1 MATKNFLL
9 HLAKTG
15 FRNPDA
21 DGIQLEDD
29 TRGTIILD
37 GVEPFPANVFF
48 VQETNGDNILL
59 ESNVSPETN
68 RLLHETSIVTF
79 NASQV
84 LSVGEKLL
92 QNNPI
97 NESTIP
103 LSEFIN
109 IPFSDIRRESR
120 LITEQPSDLLEND
133 KLTPKF
139 IA

>member
-1 MATKNFLL
+1 MVSNLST
-9 HLAKTG
+9 
-15 FRNPDA
+15 
-21 DGIQLEDD
+21 
-29 TRGTIILD
+29 
-37 GVEPFPANVFF
+37 NVFF
-48 VQETNGDNILL
+48 VQETNDHNILL

-103 LSEFIN
+103 LSEFID
-109 IPFSDIRRESR
+109 IPFKEIRREAR
-120 LITEQPSDLLEND
+120 IINEQPSELLEND

-139 IA
+139 IAERDGVTPLQTEDGSFIRQEDAP